1 MLFELAENKLDV
13 AYMHFM
19 GWEVNGN
26 AWKWR
31 RRLFER
37 EEELVRECV
46 DRLTHV
52 VLQVKVAT
60 L

>member
-1 MLFELAENKLDV
+1 MLFELAENELDV

-19 GWEVNGN
+19 GWEVNGD

-31 RRLFER
+31 RRLFVW

>member
-1 MLFELAENKLDV
+1 
-13 AYMHFM
+13 MHFM